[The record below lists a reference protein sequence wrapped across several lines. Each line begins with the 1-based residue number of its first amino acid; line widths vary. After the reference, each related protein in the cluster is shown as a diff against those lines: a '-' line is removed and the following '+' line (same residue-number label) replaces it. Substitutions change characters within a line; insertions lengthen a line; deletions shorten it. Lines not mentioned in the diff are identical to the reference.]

1 MPLRNSETHTTAAS
15 ASIRP
20 LALGFS
26 PKGRSRETIRR
37 SWTAPAVAPRGSVCQ
52 HPKVA
57 LSQLVPARS
66 MGTLITKKSSAAV
79 SKRSPCIAGNTVAR
93 SDPIPPFY
101 VVATTGRWPD
111 SCLGPIPCNVARLLR
126 FPIILGGGFCRLTH
140 VSFRGKSRRDLLS
153 TSIIARDAT
162 ETLARGFCPAF
173 CG

>member
-1 MPLRNSETHTTAAS
+1 MAPPSLGEAVSPTAAS

-26 PKGRSRETIRR
+26 PKGRSRETFRR

-66 MGTLITKKSSAAV
+66 MGTLITKKGSAAV

-126 FPIILGGGFCRLTH
+126 FPIILGGGDRRTGGLLNIA
-140 VSFRGKSRRDLLS
+140 SRRGGVRYRCSPRRRPLVLKGLHGRM
-153 TSIIARDAT
+153 A
-162 ETLARGFCPAF
+162 
-173 CG
+173 